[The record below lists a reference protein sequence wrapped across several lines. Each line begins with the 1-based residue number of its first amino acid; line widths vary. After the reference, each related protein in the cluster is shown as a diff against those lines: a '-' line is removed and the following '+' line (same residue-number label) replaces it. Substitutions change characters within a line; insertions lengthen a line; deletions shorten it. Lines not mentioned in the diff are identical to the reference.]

1 MAGIRRGALAW
12 LTQVCPTLVGLLAK
26 EFPQLPRTPSENLD
40 PSGLVFPS
48 PQHPSPT
55 PSVSFRSSLPLP
67 TAASISLAVDVALH
81 KAEYQTSF
89 FSTLS
94 GGKQGEEW
102 IGPLYC
108 FCNYVMNILI
118 ISNYK

>member
-1 MAGIRRGALAW
+1 MAGIRCGALVW

-48 PQHPSPT
+48 PQHPSPA

-67 TAASISLAVDVALH
+67 TAASISLAVDAVDVALH
-81 KAEYQTSF
+81 KAEYQTPF

-94 GGKQGEEW
+94 GGNKVKSGSD
-102 IGPLYC
+102 LC
-108 FCNYVMNILI
+108 TV
-118 ISNYK
+118 SVTTS